1 MGERILDV
9 KNLKINFHTYAG
21 DVKAIRDVSF
31 HLDKGETLAI
41 VGESGSGKS
50 VTTKSLMGLLAN
62 NAEVVGGSIMY
73 RGEDLL
79 KKTEKEMQEIRGK
92 DIAMIFQDP
101 MTSLDPTMKIG
112 RQIAEPLMIHK
123 NVDKKKAWAQALEIL
138 KLVGIA
144 DAEERINDY
153 PHQFS
158 GGQRQRIVIA
168 IALVCYPEIL
178 IADEPT
184 TALDVTIQ
192 AQILNLMKELQQ
204 KIETS
209 IIFITHDL
217 GVVAGMADRVAVMYA
232 GQIIEYGT
240 VDEIFYNPKHPY
252 TWGLLNSMPTLSSTK
267 LEAIPGTPPDLL
279 DPPKGDPFAAR
290 NPYAMKIDAEKQPP
304 FFKVSDTHYAA
315 TWLLHKDAPK
325 ITPPDEILR
334 RQKFGKKCKQLPNS
348 YKEGR
353 KPYART
359 KKKLLEVKHLK
370 QYFGVGK
377 ADMVKAVDDVTFDIY
392 EGETFGLV
400 GESGSGKTTTGRS
413 IIHLYNPTD
422 GQIIFDGK
430 DVSKLNSKE
439 DHLKFCRDMQM
450 IFQDPYA
457 SLNPV

>member
-304 FFKVSDTHYAA
+304 FFKVSDTHYVA

-334 RQKFGKKCKQLPNS
+334 RQKIWQ
-348 YKEGR
+348 E
-353 KPYART
+353 
-359 KKKLLEVKHLK
+359 
-370 QYFGVGK
+370 
-377 ADMVKAVDDVTFDIY
+377 
-392 EGETFGLV
+392 
-400 GESGSGKTTTGRS
+400 
-413 IIHLYNPTD
+413 
-422 GQIIFDGK
+422 
-430 DVSKLNSKE
+430 
-439 DHLKFCRDMQM
+439 MQE
-450 IFQDPYA
+450 A
-457 SLNPV
+457 AK

>member
-158 GGQRQRIVIA
+158 GGDR
-168 IALVCYPEIL
+168 
-178 IADEPT
+178 
-184 TALDVTIQ
+184 
-192 AQILNLMKELQQ
+192 K
-204 KIETS
+204 S
-209 IIFITHDL
+209 
-217 GVVAGMADRVAVMYA
+217 VV
-232 GQIIEYGT
+232 
-240 VDEIFYNPKHPY
+240 
-252 TWGLLNSMPTLSSTK
+252 
-267 LEAIPGTPPDLL
+267 
-279 DPPKGDPFAAR
+279 
-290 NPYAMKIDAEKQPP
+290 
-304 FFKVSDTHYAA
+304 
-315 TWLLHKDAPK
+315 
-325 ITPPDEILR
+325 
-334 RQKFGKKCKQLPNS
+334 
-348 YKEGR
+348 
-353 KPYART
+353 
-359 KKKLLEVKHLK
+359 
-370 QYFGVGK
+370 
-377 ADMVKAVDDVTFDIY
+377 
-392 EGETFGLV
+392 
-400 GESGSGKTTTGRS
+400 
-413 IIHLYNPTD
+413 
-422 GQIIFDGK
+422 
-430 DVSKLNSKE
+430 
-439 DHLKFCRDMQM
+439 
-450 IFQDPYA
+450 
-457 SLNPV
+457 